1 MPEYDVIVV
10 GGGVAGIAA
19 AVASSRN
26 GAKTLLMEKSC
37 MLGGLATAGLISWYE
52 PLCDGEGKQMIYG
65 IAEELVKLSIKYGFE
80 NLPAKWGGQG
90 INPIHYDRYAT
101 RFSPGIFALALIEY
115 LEENGVALRFDTLAT
130 YPDVEDGICKGILVE
145 TVGGRS
151 EDVGGVYGNTLHG
164 HVIRG
169 LSEKDPHKM
178 LYRDIFLDTA
188 ELAGIVM
195 DLDFIDETKVYA
207 MGGSQG
213 GALTLACASLEP
225 RIAKAAPAEPFLCDF
240 KRVWDMDLDVNVY
253 GELRDYFRMFDP
265 RHEREEE
272 IFTKLGYID
281 IQYLVPRIK
290 GEVLMLTG
298 LLDDICPPS
307 TQFAAYNKMTCKK
320 RHLIYPDY
328 KHEALKDVNDITY
341 QFLVNE

>member
-1 MPEYDVIVV
+1 MPVVDMPIEELREYNGVNPRPADHDEYWEKAIADMKAVEPQVTFEEASFKSSIVDCYDMYFTGV
-10 GGGVAGIAA
+10 GGARIHAKHVRPKHITGKIPAVLMFHGYSGCCGDWYDKIGYAASGA
-19 AVASSRN
+19 AVFAMDVR
-26 GAKTLLMEKSC
+26 
-37 MLGGLATAGLISWYE
+37 
-52 PLCDGEGKQMIYG
+52 
-65 IAEELVKLSIKYGFE
+65 
-80 NLPAKWGGQG
+80 GQG
-90 INPIHYDRYAT
+90 
-101 RFSPGIFALALIEY
+101 G
-115 LEENGVALRFDTLAT
+115 
-130 YPDVEDGICKGILVE
+130 K
-145 TVGGRS
+145 S
-151 EDVGGVYGNTLHG
+151 EDVGGVCGNTLHG

-195 DLDFIDETKVYA
+195 DMDFIDETKVYA

-240 KRVWDMDLDVNVY
+240 KRVWDMDLDVDVDVY
-253 GELRDYFRMFDP
+253 GQLRDYFRMFDP
-265 RHEREEE
+265 RHEREED

-341 QFLVNE
+341 QFLLNE

>member
-1 MPEYDVIVV
+1 MNGARIYAKHLRPKNIAGKIPAVLMFHGYSGSSGDWYDKI
-10 GGGVAGIAA
+10 GYAASGVAVFAMD
-19 AVASSRN
+19 VR
-26 GAKTLLMEKSC
+26 
-37 MLGGLATAGLISWYE
+37 
-52 PLCDGEGKQMIYG
+52 
-65 IAEELVKLSIKYGFE
+65 
-80 NLPAKWGGQG
+80 GQG
-90 INPIHYDRYAT
+90 
-101 RFSPGIFALALIEY
+101 G
-115 LEENGVALRFDTLAT
+115 
-130 YPDVEDGICKGILVE
+130 K
-145 TVGGRS
+145 S

-169 LSEKDPHKM
+169 LSEEDPQKL
-178 LYRDIFLDTA
+178 LYRDIYLDTA

-195 DLDFIDETKVYA
+195 DMDFVDETKVYA

-213 GALTLACASLEP
+213 GALSLACASLEP

-253 GELRDYFRMFDP
+253 KELRDYFRMFDP
-265 RHEREEE
+265 RHECEEE

-298 LLDDICPPS
+298 LLDTICPPS

-320 RHLIYPDY
+320 RHIS
-328 KHEALKDVNDITY
+328 
-341 QFLVNE
+341 FW